1 MVKFRESLSDILLRT
16 GWTQI
21 ELARRC
27 NVNAGNLSR
36 WCQGKTLPDR
46 NALAKLVEG
55 VPKEDA
61 GRLVIAWIEDML
73 PPEASDL
80 VSVSLRHASARL
92 QEAPVDE
99 WPSGIS
105 ARTRRKFIDFS
116 QLAMMNPDVMDI
128 VEVLHSAAMRMRKP

>member
-27 NVNAGNLSR
+27 KVNAGNLSR

-46 NALAKLVEG
+46 TALAKLVMG
-55 VPKEDA
+55 VSEEDA
-61 GRLVIAWIEDML
+61 GQLVIAWIEDML
-73 PPEASDL
+73 PPEAADL
-80 VSVSLRHASARL
+80 VSVTLRHASARL
-92 QEAPVDE
+92 QEGPTEE
-99 WPSGIS
+99 WPSGMS
-105 ARTRRKFIDFS
+105 PATRRKFLDFS
-116 QLAMMNPDVMDI
+116 QLAMTNADVMDI